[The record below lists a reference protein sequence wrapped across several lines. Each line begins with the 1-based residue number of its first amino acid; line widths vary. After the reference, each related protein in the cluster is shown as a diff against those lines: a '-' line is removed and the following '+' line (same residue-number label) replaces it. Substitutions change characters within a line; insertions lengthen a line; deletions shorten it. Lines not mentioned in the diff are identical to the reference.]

1 MKIRSFLILILVSIA
16 LSSSY
21 GQKTRFFI
29 MSRLV
34 GPGDQQR
41 VAGAVSYFITS
52 FDNKLKKTYPCTTVL
67 CENDI
72 GTLLGHER
80 QRQLLG
86 SETPGLMESI
96 SDALGCEYLVSLEI
110 GTLPGEKFVVN
121 ASLIPYKSKIPM
133 LHASAYSD
141 FTSTSGGQN
150 LKNCEEVAQ
159 KLVDGLKE
167 IEICPFKGSVKVR
180 VVSELQ
186 KDTTLEYPVY
196 CNGSDGIY
204 KVKKTVDN
212 HADNNWDLKKIE
224 KIRTEGTASFDLH
237 EDSKTEEQNDCYKCS
252 SGRQGAR
259 MYNEEKK
266 KYGELQGLSQES
278 QEKGQPIADARVEI
292 RFSKDGQYTIQV
304 DATSQKGDITTINS
318 MHAEGTCGI
327 INDKPEKITQ
337 KGDVPLHYTFGPYQG
352 TSQDKI
358 LKEKPDPI
366 QETSP
371 ISGEKTTYYLEF
383 DLERD

>member
-1 MKIRSFLILILVSIA
+1 MKKYSFLILFLVSFA
-16 LSSSY
+16 LSCSY

-52 FDNKLKKTYPCTTVL
+52 FDNKVKKTYPCTTVL

-96 SDALGCEYLVSLEI
+96 SDALGCDYLISLEI

-121 ASLIPYKSKIPM
+121 ASLIPYKTKIPV
-133 LHASAYSD
+133 LHASAYSNL
-141 FTSTSGGQN
+141 TANSGGQN
-150 LKNCEEVAQ
+150 LDNCDEVAQ
-159 KLVDGLKE
+159 KLVDALKE

-180 VVSELQ
+180 VISDTQ

-204 KVKKTVDN
+204 RVKKTIDN
-212 HADNNWDLKKIE
+212 HADNNWDLNKIG
-224 KIRTEGTASFDLH
+224 KVRTIGMASFDLH
-237 EDSKTEEQNDCYKCS
+237 EDSKTEEQNDCYKCP

-259 MYNEEKK
+259 IYNEERK

-292 RFSKDGQYTIQV
+292 KFRKDGSYTIQV
-304 DATSQKGDITTINS
+304 DATSQKGDITTIDS
-318 MHAEGTCGI
+318 KHAEGTCGVI
-327 INDKPEKITQ
+327 TEPPKKITQ

-352 TSQDKI
+352 SSKDKI
-358 LKEKPDPI
+358 LKEKPDPV
-366 QETSP
+366 EKTDP